1 MTLKE
6 AIKKYGKARR
16 TCWKS
21 SPVLKNSYV
30 TIDTYDDFIDETG
43 TYAIFNLTF
52 FDDDWEEYREPIL
65 TSEEEEYLEAVIK
78 PFRDRV
84 HYICKIDV
92 GDGYQYIRIKAKRYD
107 YKDFGDECY
116 QYEDEDINFPYF
128 KGDTMYVNMKDDR
141 NYTLEELG
149 L

>member
-52 FDDDWEEYREPIL
+52 FIL
-65 TSEEEEYLEAVIK
+65 
-78 PFRDRV
+78 
-84 HYICKIDV
+84 
-92 GDGYQYIRIKAKRYD
+92 
-107 YKDFGDECY
+107 
-116 QYEDEDINFPYF
+116 
-128 KGDTMYVNMKDDR
+128 
-141 NYTLEELG
+141 
-149 L
+149 